1 MNYKTTANHKQVK
14 MSKNS
19 IIDNQVDSDNNRPAF
34 IYTIDGIVYCTDID
48 RWERMSENAR
58 NKFIAILKIKQ
69 QMPLT
74 TEEIEELELL
84 NEKYVV
90 GDKTIENLTIALRI
104 KELTDKCDN
113 TTR

>member
-19 IIDNQVDSDNNRPAF
+19 IIDTQENL
-34 IYTIDGIVYCTDID
+34 TI
-48 RWERMSENAR
+48 
-58 NKFIAILKIKQ
+58 
-69 QMPLT
+69 
-74 TEEIEELELL
+74 EEIEELELL
-84 NEKYVV
+84 DEKYVV

-113 TTR
+113 IER

>member
-1 MNYKTTANHKQVK
+1 

-34 IYTIDGIVYCTDID
+34 IYTIDVIVYCTDID

-104 KELTDKCDN
+104 KELTDNCDN
-113 TTR
+113 TER

>member
-1 MNYKTTANHKQVK
+1 
-14 MSKNS
+14 
-19 IIDNQVDSDNNRPAF
+19 
-34 IYTIDGIVYCTDID
+34 
-48 RWERMSENAR
+48 MSENAR

-104 KELTDKCDN
+104 KELTDNCDN
-113 TTR
+113 TER

>member
-1 MNYKTTANHKQVK
+1 
-14 MSKNS
+14 
-19 IIDNQVDSDNNRPAF
+19 
-34 IYTIDGIVYCTDID
+34 
-48 RWERMSENAR
+48 MSENAR

-84 NEKYVV
+84 NEKYVI

-104 KELTDKCDN
+104 KELTDNCDN
-113 TTR
+113 TER